1 MTSERWRQVEA
12 VYHSAAERE
21 LSGRSAFLDEACGG
35 DEELRREVES
45 LLAQET
51 SAGILLE
58 RPVWEPAANSSAS
71 VAAGTQLGAYRI
83 ESILGEGGMGVV
95 YRAFD
100 TKLNRS
106 VAVKVLSGEW
116 ADAAARRRFQR
127 EAQTA
132 SSLNHPHILTVHD
145 AGELDGRQYLVT
157 ELVDGGTLRDWA
169 RTEPRG
175 WRQVVELLVGV
186 ADGLAAAHDAG
197 ILHRDVKPENILVA
211 KNGYAKLADFGL
223 AKLADGRERDVT
235 RTLTEHGTRPGLA
248 IGTVAY
254 MSPEQAEGKPLDAGS
269 DIFSFGVVLYEMLAG
284 RRPFS
289 GANDLETMQTIVH
302 GTPQPLPPEIPL
314 ALRALV
320 EKALEKDPAHRYQS
334 MRDMVVDL
342 RRLTRQSGE
351 TSTPVAPAGRAIRW
365 AFVAATVLVLIA
377 AIAAWKLWP
386 RTSSHQIRSLAVL
399 PLRNVSPDPDQ
410 QYFADGMTDALTTG
424 LSQVSALS
432 VIARTSAMRYQGTQ
446 KTTPDIARELHVDA
460 VVEGSVQ
467 RSGNRVL
474 ITAELVDGSTDHN
487 LWAKSYER
495 DAGDALGLQDEV
507 AQAIA
512 GEIQVKLTPQE
523 QARLAP
529 RRAVNPEAQEAYL
542 RGIYWID
549 KGDLPKSF
557 HYLEAA
563 TKKDPNY
570 AAAYAALSSA
580 YGIMINNGLLSEK
593 EGYPKWRAVVAKAME
608 LDDTL
613 ADAHVSLGILLQY
626 HDWNWTDAEREFE
639 RAVQLNPN
647 QPIVHL
653 VLGDNFCM
661 TGRLDRAI
669 AEETRALQLD
679 PYSVS
684 HNYMLG
690 TTLVFAGRNDEAIQQ
705 GRKMLDLSSRDAHW
719 VMGLAYEHKRDSQH
733 AIPELQQM
741 VKLGKDEPQLPQ
753 GMADLAHAYAVFGKK
768 PEAFQLLSELKEM
781 SKRRFVPSYAFAI
794 VYTGLGDKD
803 HAFEWLDKAYDER
816 PGDLP
821 NIKVDPRMKP
831 LRSDPRY
838 QELLLRMGLPQ

>member
-12 VYHSAAERE
+12 VYHSAAERG
-21 LSGRSAFLDEACGG
+21 LSERGAFLDEACHG
-35 DEELRREVES
+35 DEALRREVES

-71 VAAGTQLGAYRI
+71 VAAGTELGVYRI

-235 RTLTEHGTRPGLA
+235 RTLIELGTRPGLA

-254 MSPEQAEGKPLDAGS
+254 MSPEQAEGKPLDARS

-289 GANDLETMQTIVH
+289 GANDLETMQDIVH
-302 GTPQPLPPEIPL
+302 GMPQPLQQEIPV
-314 ALRALV
+314 ALRSLV

-351 TSTPVAPAGRAIRW
+351 TSAPVAPGRRPIRW
-365 AFVAATVLVLIA
+365 TLVAAPVLLVLIA
-377 AIAAWKLWP
+377 GIGAWKFWP
-386 RTSSHQIRSLAVL
+386 RASSHQVRSIAVL
-399 PLRNVSPDPDQ
+399 PLRNVSRDPDQ

-446 KTTPDIARELHVDA
+446 KTTPEIARELHVDA

-467 RSGNRVL
+467 RLGNRVL
-474 ITAELVDGSTDHN
+474 ITAELVDGSNDHN

-495 DAGDALGLQDEV
+495 DASDALGLQNEV

-512 GEIQVKLTPQE
+512 SEIQVKLTPQE
-523 QARLAP
+523 QAHLAP
-529 RRAVNPEAQEAYL
+529 PRPVNPEAQEAYL
-542 RGIYWID
+542 RGIYWDD
-549 KGDLPKSF
+549 KLDEGKAFDHF
-557 HYLEAA
+557 LEA

-570 AAAYAALSSA
+570 AAAYAALATA
-580 YGIMINNGLLSEK
+580 YGYAIDGGRMSDK
-593 EGYPKWRAVVAKAME
+593 EGYPKWRAAVTKAME
-608 LDDTL
+608 LDDSL
-613 ADAHVSLGILLQY
+613 AEAHASLAVLLQY
-626 HDWNWTDAEREFE
+626 HDFNWRDAEREFR
-639 RAVQLNPN
+639 RAIQLNPN
-647 QPIVHL
+647 LAVAHQEY
-653 VLGDNFCM
+653 GDGLAM
-661 TGRLDRAI
+661 TGRLDEAI
-669 AEETRALQLD
+669 AEETRAQQLA
-679 PYSVS
+679 PYSVFANLMRGS
-684 HNYMLG
+684 VL
-690 TTLVFAGRNDEAIQQ
+690 LLAGRNDEALQQ
-705 GRKMLDLSSRDAHW
+705 GRKMLDLDAGWAHSLL
-719 VMGLAYEHKRDSQH
+719 GSAYERKGNSGQ
-733 AIPELQQM
+733 AISEFQQA
-741 VKLGKDEPQLPQ
+741 VKLRKDHPVLPAA
-753 GMADLAHAYAVFGKK
+753 MADLAHAYAVFGKK
-768 PEAFQLLSELKEM
+768 QEALQLLSELKEM
-781 SKRRFVPSYAFAI
+781 SKRRFVPSWAFAI
-794 VYTGLGDKD
+794 VGLGDKD
-803 HAFEWLDKAYDER
+803 GAFEWLDKAYDER
-816 PGDLP
+816 PSDIM
-821 NIKVDPRMKP
+821 NIKVEPRMEP